1 MEITIHSGLNC
12 DGYIIDGKFYS
23 SPEMEEAIE
32 KYQVSPTLA
41 TQVTFIRGKNVF
53 DGVLIDNGLFY
64 HMVSNFWKWVIQY
77 QN

>member
-23 SPEMEEAIE
+23 SPEMEKAIE
-32 KYQVSPTLA
+32 NYQVSPTLA

-53 DGVLIDNGLFY
+53 ADEPVGNWLFY
-64 HMVSNFWKWVIQY
+64 IMVGNFWKWVEQY